1 VDPNLEAQR
10 ARQRENLCAIPVE
23 HRGRQG
29 FVPRC
34 DVNGQA
40 VTVESAL
47 RDLAESFVE
56 DDAEMAEV
64 LAELRRRHA
73 RGSSSRPSSRA
84 RAQAS
89 LPTTP
94 PPTRSRACCK
104 LAAIADKEV
113 PIDGA
118 AGVHLRTYA
127 TLLGWADAVA
137 AATAPLC

>member
-64 LAELRRRHA
+64 LAELRRRQRARLIVAAVEQGARSGELADDSAPDPVESVLQA
-73 RGSSSRPSSRA
+73 RGDRR
-84 RAQAS
+84 QGG
-89 LPTTP
+89 
-94 PPTRSRACCK
+94 
-104 LAAIADKEV
+104 AD
-113 PIDGA
+113 
-118 AGVHLRTYA
+118 
-127 TLLGWADAVA
+127 
-137 AATAPLC
+137 